1 MARRRVPGGRWPQPH
16 VGTAQRCGGA
26 VREHRCRR
34 RRPHRGVG
42 PLMSEFS
49 VNPAA
54 LAAVID
60 RMTAFDSD
68 LEAHLTQAAGSVAR
82 LGSSWYGDAG
92 EAERSA
98 QAQWD
103 EGAREM
109 REALAR
115 LRQIAEGAH
124 ENYSTAASK
133 NHQMWS

>member
-1 MARRRVPGGRWPQPH
+1 
-16 VGTAQRCGGA
+16 
-26 VREHRCRR
+26 
-34 RRPHRGVG
+34 
-42 PLMSEFS
+42 MSEFS

-68 LEAHLTQAAGSVAR
+68 LEAHLAQAAGSVAR

-98 QAQWD
+98 QAQWN

-124 ENYSTAASK
+124 ENYSSAASK
-133 NHQMWS
+133 NRQMWS

>member
-1 MARRRVPGGRWPQPH
+1 
-16 VGTAQRCGGA
+16 
-26 VREHRCRR
+26 
-34 RRPHRGVG
+34 
-42 PLMSEFS
+42 MSEFS

-60 RMTAFDSD
+60 RMTAFDSA
-68 LEAHLTQAAGSVAR
+68 LEAHLAHAAGSVAR

-115 LRQIAEGAH
+115 LRTIAEGAH
-124 ENYSTAASK
+124 ENYSSAVSK
-133 NHQMWS
+133 NTQMWS

>member
-1 MARRRVPGGRWPQPH
+1 
-16 VGTAQRCGGA
+16 
-26 VREHRCRR
+26 
-34 RRPHRGVG
+34 
-42 PLMSEFS
+42 MSEFS

-60 RMTAFDSD
+60 RMTAFDSA
-68 LEAHLTQAAGSVAR
+68 LEAHLAHAAGSVAR

-109 REALAR
+109 READGYCVTAGFL
-115 LRQIAEGAH
+115 EGMIGVDPP
-124 ENYSTAASK
+124 AA
-133 NHQMWS
+133 

>member
-1 MARRRVPGGRWPQPH
+1 
-16 VGTAQRCGGA
+16 
-26 VREHRCRR
+26 
-34 RRPHRGVG
+34 
-42 PLMSEFS
+42 MSEFS

-68 LEAHLTQAAGSVAR
+68 LEAHLAQAAGSVAR

-98 QAQWD
+98 QAQWN

-124 ENYSTAASK
+124 ENYSSAASK